1 LAIVRRIA
9 LLLAAAALAG
19 CGGSSKSSAPTTAPS
34 VPAPGAAKVLYQGS
48 GWAVV
53 VDGDKARA
61 FHLVGGRW
69 LKDASGKV
77 KISILGPTP
86 KSSAAA
92 IPQVAAELSA
102 GAALVDSALWVDGI
116 EVNAKGGG
124 LTPKRGTIYGAPTK
138 ALKRGTHVAV
148 AYART
153 ATHATAVA
161 WSFHVS

>member
-1 LAIVRRIA
+1 MRRIA
-9 LLLAAAALAG
+9 LLLAAVALAG

-34 VPAPGAAKVLYQGS
+34 VPAPGAAKVLFQSG

-53 VDGDKARA
+53 VDGETAHA
-61 FHLVGGRW
+61 LHLVGRRW
-69 LKDASGKV
+69 QKDASGKV

-92 IPQVAAELSA
+92 IPQVAAELSS
-102 GAALVDSALWVDGI
+102 GIALADSALWVDGI
-116 EVNAKGGG
+116 EVNTKGGG
-124 LTPKRGTIYGAPTK
+124 LTPNRGTIYGAPAK

-148 AYART
+148 AYGRT